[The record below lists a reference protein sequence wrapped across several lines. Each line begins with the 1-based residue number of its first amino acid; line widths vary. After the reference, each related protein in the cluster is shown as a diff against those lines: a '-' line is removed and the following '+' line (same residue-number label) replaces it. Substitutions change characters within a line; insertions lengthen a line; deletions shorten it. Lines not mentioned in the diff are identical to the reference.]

1 MLPAFVTAIPALRE
15 LNYPSWPKCNIFRPR
30 YRKRKRVPA
39 ATANISSLL
48 PPLSQVSV
56 AESPVGG
63 FQLAGERE
71 KAQKSSRDF
80 GDAGRCVS
88 FRARARVSFTGNAR
102 KKRVSFNDRRW
113 SDGGGCRSRALPP
126 SSPRSPVPPPAARS
140 IEHERARLKNRLS
153 ATTFKFH
160 RCGDDIFTRSG
171 FVRALNQD
179 FKTRARACA
188 RVASMNAIFIKMRKR
203 PKRKYRLNSSS
214 RAYAYGSPL

>member
-1 MLPAFVTAIPALRE
+1 MPPNKSALPGQIKLPSPCCQCFLLSLLRSRRLLRE
-15 LNYPSWPKCNIFRPR
+15 LNYPSWPKCNIFRSR

-63 FQLAGERE
+63 FQRGLAGERE

-88 FRARARVSFTGNAR
+88 FRARVSFTGNAR

-126 SSPRSPVPPPAARS
+126 PPSPPSPFSRPA
-140 IEHERARLKNRLS
+140 
-153 ATTFKFH
+153 
-160 RCGDDIFTRSG
+160 TR
-171 FVRALNQD
+171 R
-179 FKTRARACA
+179 T
-188 RVASMNAIFIKMRKR
+188 IH
-203 PKRKYRLNSSS
+203 
-214 RAYAYGSPL
+214 